1 MNHLYVN
8 FFFTHER
15 EGFWH
20 PVQLDRGRERCFKGI
35 CDRRCLLAARGEKP
49 SGDGAPGSPPYCAW
63 LIPCEGEA
71 LGHYTMVEGGK
82 GEIGRVYN
90 PYVVKGHLPSSRP
103 DHPLARAFS
112 PAKHALLT
120 EFYRRGHKAS
130 YHFARDDQVEYELG
144 REEQR
149 LAMKIALDHP
159 EWQELFLLL
168 AKDFLWTFPV
178 LPVSPSRAKNGQ
190 ESVLPSLGGAGT
202 ASVSSPLDYKGELK

>member
-35 CDRRCLLAARGEKP
+35 CDRKCLLAARGDSARNGKGENAR
-49 SGDGAPGSPPYCAW
+49 GDQHSTGKAGDPPYCAW
-63 LIPCEGEA
+63 LIPIEGEP

-90 PYVVKGHLPSSRP
+90 PYVVKGHLPSSLP

-144 REEQR
+144 REEQA
-149 LAMKIALDHP
+149 LAMRIAAAHP
-159 EWQELFLLL
+159 KWSELFFAL
-168 AKDFLWTFPV
+168 AKDFLWTY
-178 LPVSPSRAKNGQ
+178 LGNEPSTARA
-190 ESVLPSLGGAGT
+190 
-202 ASVSSPLDYKGELK
+202 ELEP